1 MFLFVITNKRTAPS
15 RGFQRHVRIE
25 DGEQE
30 KHLGAHPG
38 SVLPKAFVI
47 CLLLEYSLHLCFYSS
62 LVGMPSFHGVFPLGQ
77 GQAES
82 VF

>member
-47 CLLLEYSLHLCFYSS
+47 CLLLEYSLHLCFYLDGTEIKFVLRILKS
-62 LVGMPSFHGVFPLGQ
+62 
-77 GQAES
+77 
-82 VF
+82 

>member
-15 RGFQRHVRIE
+15 RGFQRHVCIE

-30 KHLGAHPG
+30 KHLGAYPG

-47 CLLLEYSLHLCFYSS
+47 CLLLKYSLHLCFYLDGTEIKFVLKILKS
-62 LVGMPSFHGVFPLGQ
+62 
-77 GQAES
+77 
-82 VF
+82 

>member
-47 CLLLEYSLHLCFYSS
+47 CLLLEYSLHLCFYLYGTEIKFVLIILNS
-62 LVGMPSFHGVFPLGQ
+62 
-77 GQAES
+77 
-82 VF
+82 